1 MGQLKTLIKNKFG
14 YDVTD
19 LTAYT
24 DEQQQELVTKQVTEA
39 RTLELINIATGIK
52 GTQDIHLFD
61 DSVIYQDASDCGT
74 MTPEGDSVF
83 GKMPI
88 TVKEIGYE
96 KAFCNKQLRGF
107 WTQLGLRPGTMA
119 EDEQLPFEQ
128 AITNYILQL
137 HSLELDKLVWKG
149 DTDLSTGNLQFI
161 NGFKTIFDASSDV
174 IEANVNGVTGITTS
188 NAYDVFYQTFL
199 KASDD
204 MGGVA
209 EDPMFTIFT
218 DRGNFNKLVK
228 NMVDK
233 NYYHYN
239 PDNLKSPNSIELVGT
254 GITVE
259 VAPGLVGTGGIYGGK
274 RSALTFGT
282 DLSSDTSQFKLWYS
296 EDDDKLKMRSKFSAG
311 VATPYYNEIV
321 KFTLDG
327 SASSPSL

>member
-1 MGQLKTLIKNKFG
+1 L
-14 YDVTD
+14 
-19 LTAYT
+19 
-24 DEQQQELVTKQVTEA
+24 
-39 RTLELINIATGIK
+39 
-52 GTQDIHLFD
+52 D

-74 MTPEGDSVF
+74 MTAQGDTVF

-96 KAFCNKQLRGF
+96 KSFCNKQLRGF
-107 WTQLGLRPGTMA
+107 WTQLGLRAGTMA
-119 EDEQLPFEQ
+119 EDESLPFEQ

-161 NGFKTIFDASSDV
+161 NGFKTIFDASADV
-174 IEANVNGVTGITTS
+174 IEANINGVTGITTS

-199 KASDD
+199 RASDD

-296 EDDDKLKMRSKFSAG
+296 DDEDKLKMRSKFSAG

-321 KFTLDG
+321 KFTLDN
-327 SASSPSL
+327 SASASV